1 LKAAFSIP
9 EDIYKPIVMFFGLTN
24 LLVTFQAIMNDL
36 LRDMIKAGDVLV
48 FIDNIIVGIKTEKGN
63 DDIMEKILRRIVEN
77 DLFIKQ
83 RRKRYKK

>member
-1 LKAAFSIP
+1 MKTAFSIP
-9 EDIYKPIVMFFGLTN
+9 EDIYNPIVIFFGLTN

-36 LRDMIKAGDVLV
+36 LRDMIEAGNVLV
-48 FIDNIIVGIKTEKGN
+48 FIDNMIVGIKIEKEN

-83 RRKRYKK
+83 KRKRYKK

>member
-1 LKAAFSIP
+1 MKAAFSIP

>member
-36 LRDMIKAGDVLV
+36 LRDMIEAGDILV

>member
-1 LKAAFSIP
+1 LKTAFSIP
-9 EDIYKPIVMFFGLTN
+9 EDIYNPIVIFFGLTN

-36 LRDMIKAGDVLV
+36 LRDMIEAGNVLV
-48 FIDNIIVGIKTEKGN
+48 FIDNMIVGIKIEKEN

-83 RRKRYKK
+83 KRKRYKK